1 MSRGRSLVLV
11 FVWSLVFLWIGVI
24 HCMWEQ
30 IGMGSFVGIPN
41 LFDRLCIMFVGVAG
55 KQNAVFAA
63 FGILGLL
70 VSHAFAR
77 HGMHGA
83 ENGKHS
89 IFLCMLFA
97 VSEEVYQL
105 LVPGHGFS
113 LVELTAYGI
122 TAMAGVFL
130 YSLMTFLGRQIHNK
144 NQVDCS
150 DEAQE
155 HFR

>member
-1 MSRGRSLVLV
+1 MSRGRSFVLV
-11 FVWSLVFLWIGVI
+11 FVWSLVFLWISVI

-41 LFDRLCIMFVGVAG
+41 LFDRLCMLFVQLVGEA
-55 KQNAVFAA
+55 NAVFAA
-63 FGILGLL
+63 FGILGML

-83 ENGKHS
+83 ENGRHS

-122 TAMAGVFL
+122 AAMMGVFL
-130 YSLMTFLGRQIHNK
+130 YSLLTFLGRRIQYK
-144 NQVDCS
+144 NQADCRS
-150 DEAQE
+150 EVQE

>member
-1 MSRGRSLVLV
+1 MSRGRSLVLIL
-11 FVWSLVFLWIGVI
+11 VWSLVFLWISVI

-41 LFDRLCIMFVGVAG
+41 LFDRLCMLFVQLVGEA
-55 KQNAVFAA
+55 NAVFAA
-63 FGILGLL
+63 FGILGML

-83 ENGKHS
+83 ENGRHS

-122 TAMAGVFL
+122 AALTGIFL
-130 YSLMTFLGRQIHNK
+130 YSIMTFFGRRIQYK
-144 NQVDCS
+144 NQTECRN
-150 DEAQE
+150 ETQE